1 LALKVRSRIGTPAE
15 SALQQLPI
23 LPFRMQQGA
32 FYHKVNSISF
42 LLRHGNFFDLHIGG
56 VAKVSIFGS
65 QAKTLNQD

>member
-1 LALKVRSRIGTPAE
+1 
-15 SALQQLPI
+15 
-23 LPFRMQQGA
+23 MQQGA

-42 LLRHGNFFDLHIGG
+42 LLRHGNDFDLHIGG